1 MGEEA
6 ALFGDKSGGEIWAEK
21 AIQRAE
27 QIWEQYY
34 GMVNMSAAKRERIC
48 CFLFWGRAVF
58 GEEYKGWKGIKGGGI
73 SRCVLLENVQKKLSG
88 RARIKGREK
97 NVPL

>member
-1 MGEEA
+1 MENASDTYHCNNRGFLSFAMGEEA

-34 GMVNMSAAKRERIC
+34 GMVNTSAAKRERIC

-58 GEEYKGWKGIKGGGI
+58 GEYKGWKGIKGGGD
-73 SRCVLLENVQKKLSG
+73 Q
-88 RARIKGREK
+88 
-97 NVPL
+97 